1 MAETLEAGG
10 ENTTK
15 NRSKIS
21 TAAPKHNGKTFLCS
35 SVSKQGI
42 ATHCRE
48 RQSKLDKG
56 VAGLGL
62 FVFIRYGNIYN
73 ALFFLLF
80 LAVVIVQVIQ
90 GTGGQDKQRSA
101 DPGDIVK
108 IDKP

>member
-21 TAAPKHNGKTFLCS
+21 TAAPKHNGKTFLCAAF
-35 SVSKQGI
+35 QNRHC
-42 ATHCRE
+42 THCRE

-80 LAVVIVQVIQ
+80 LAVVEC
-90 GTGGQDKQRSA
+90 R
-101 DPGDIVK
+101 
-108 IDKP
+108 

>member
-1 MAETLEAGG
+1 MERLFCAQ
-10 ENTTK
+10 
-15 NRSKIS
+15 RF
-21 TAAPKHNGKTFLCS
+21 KTGHC
-35 SVSKQGI
+35 
-42 ATHCRE
+42 THCRE

-90 GTGGQDKQRSA
+90 GAGGQDKQRSA

>member
-21 TAAPKHNGKTFLCS
+21 TAAPKHNGKTFLCAAF
-35 SVSKQGI
+35 Q
-42 ATHCRE
+42 T
-48 RQSKLDKG
+48 KLDKG

-108 IDKP
+108 IDKPQFVELNVV